1 MNVKKI
7 LFPTEFSDHAGQMFR
22 YALELANQF
31 NAQLICMHAY
41 GRPEGF
47 SIGDDEAKRER
58 VLEKLENFAAGHT
71 PDAYRN
77 IHLKYTAVLD
87 YPADAILKAAEKEEV
102 DLIVLG
108 MTGKTDDGTRHLG
121 SNALKVI
128 RSAECPVLAI
138 PSSASYDA
146 VKKIVFTTD
155 FEFEDLMVLN
165 FLERAFDAE
174 VHVLHVAEKKKQIV
188 QAKKNIEALEGAY
201 RDRGRL
207 VFQILENN
215 DVEEAIEQY
224 VDGENADL
232 LAMTTHKRS
241 VIGLLLEGSTA
252 RNIAKK
258 TKTPLLVFKEL

>member
-1 MNVKKI
+1 
-7 LFPTEFSDHAGQMFR
+7 MFR
-22 YALELANQF
+22 YALEVANQF
-31 NAQLICMHAY
+31 NAQLICMHAF

-47 SIGDDEAKRER
+47 AIGDDEAKRER
-58 VLEKLENFAAGHT
+58 VLTRLEAFAADHT

-77 IHLKYTAVLD
+77 IKMKFAAELD
-87 YPADAILKAAEKEEV
+87 YPADAVLKVAEKETV

-108 MTGKTDDGTRHLG
+108 MTGKTDDSVRHLG

-128 RSAECPVLAI
+128 RAAECPVLAV
-138 PSSASYDA
+138 PSSASYED

-174 VHVLHVAEKKKQIV
+174 VHILHVAEKKKLIPS
-188 QAKKNIEALEGAY
+188 ATKNMQALEGAY

-207 VFQILENN
+207 VFEVLENG
-215 DVEEAIEQY
+215 DVEDAIEHYLQ
-224 VDGENADL
+224 EQKADL
-232 LAMTTHKRS
+232 LAMTAHKRS